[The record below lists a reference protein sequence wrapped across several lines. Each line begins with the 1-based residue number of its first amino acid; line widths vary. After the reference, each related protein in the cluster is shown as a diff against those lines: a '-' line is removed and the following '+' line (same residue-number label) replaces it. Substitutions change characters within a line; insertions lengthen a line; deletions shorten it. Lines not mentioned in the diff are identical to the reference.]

1 MSLQRTRGRGG
12 QALIMVT
19 LSLMFLFSVMGLA
32 VDLGWCYYLKSRV
45 QTAAD
50 AAATGAAVWAYNNF
64 DTCSSGCGTTYT
76 CAGVTPPT
84 NSLQAGCLY
93 ATTDA
98 PPTLGATMIEN
109 TSSSVS
115 SGVTGNAPYIWIKAT
130 ASISGPVNFLY
141 LAGWHSATISASAT
155 AGVTTNTSSGC
166 IYVLDQNADN
176 DALSISGG
184 GSLTASGCGV
194 NVAASGSKAIDV
206 TGNGVLTA
214 SNGGRINIKGS
225 YSGSGITPT
234 PTTGVST
241 SDPLSSLTKPT
252 PGACTSAYSLSS
264 GTGALG
270 TTPGITDPY
279 PVQGTYCGGINLSG
293 GTLTLQP
300 GVYILMGGG
309 LTVSGGTINGTGV
322 TFYLTGDS
330 THTNGPVTISG
341 QGILNVSAPV
351 SGTYRGI
358 LFFQDST
365 HSYATAN
372 TFLGSA
378 SGNMSGTFYFPTTNM
393 TVSGGASTGTAAYQ
407 AYVVY
412 KLTIS
417 GNASIQQDVS
427 GGHYTGF
434 GSYIAGLIQ

>member
-1 MSLQRTRGRGG
+1 M
-12 QALIMVT
+12 IT
-19 LSLMFLFSVMGLA
+19 LSLMFLFSVVGLA
-32 VDLGWCYYLKSRV
+32 VDLGWSYYLKSRV

-50 AAATGAAVWAYNNF
+50 AAATAAAVWAYNNW
-64 DTCSSGCGTTYT
+64 DTCSSGCGTEYT

-93 ATTDA
+93 ATADG
-98 PPTLGATMIEN
+98 PPALSATMIEN
-109 TSSSVS
+109 LSSTVP
-115 SGVTGNAPYIWIKAT
+115 SGVSGNNPYIWIKAT
-130 ASISGPVNFLY
+130 ASTSGPLNFLY

-166 IYVLDQNADN
+166 IYILDPNADN
-176 DALSISGG
+176 DALSVTGG

-194 NVAASGSKAIDV
+194 HVASSGTKALDV

-214 SNGGRINIKGS
+214 SGISVKGGYNGSN
-225 YSGSGITPT
+225 ITPT

-241 SDPLSSLTKPT
+241 SDPLSTLTKPT
-252 PGACTSAYSLSS
+252 PGACSSAYSLSS

-270 TTPGITDPY
+270 TPPDITNPY
-279 PVQGTYCGGINLSG
+279 PVQGTYCGGMTLSG
-293 GTLTLQP
+293 GVLTLQP

-330 THTNGPVTISG
+330 THTNAPVTISG

-351 SGTYRGI
+351 SGPDKGI
-358 LFFQDST
+358 LFFQDNS
-365 HSYATAN
+365 HSYTTAN
-372 TFLGSA
+372 TFSGSA
-378 SGNMSGTFYFPTTNM
+378 TGNMSGTFYFPTT
-393 TVSGGASTGTAAYQ
+393 TLSVSGGSSTGTAAYQ
-407 AYVVY
+407 AFVVY
-412 KLTIS
+412 KLIIS

-434 GSYIAGLIQ
+434 GSYLAGLIQ